1 MTFDPIVILNL
12 VKELGGLGLL
22 ALVLFALY
30 RLVPLLI
37 AALDR
42 NSRILYRIEGKLG
55 ITDTDRID
63 APKQ

>member
-1 MTFDPIVILNL
+1 MPTDFNSA
-12 VKELGGLGLL
+12 L
-22 ALVLFALY
+22 ALIKEGGALVMLGFMLF
-30 RLVPLLI
+30 RGIPMLV